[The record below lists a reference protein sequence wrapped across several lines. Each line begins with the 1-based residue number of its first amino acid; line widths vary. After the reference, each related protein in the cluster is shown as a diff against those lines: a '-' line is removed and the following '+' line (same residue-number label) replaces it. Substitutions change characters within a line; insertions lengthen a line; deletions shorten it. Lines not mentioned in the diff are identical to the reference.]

1 MFDVKIDKLQSSFLR
16 TLKYKIIKCNMWN
29 KLIYYNILCYDI
41 HTKNTL
47 KVECVFTTDVKTNL
61 YFDMAMGNT
70 ATKPVVPGFDGSEP
84 ATR

>member
-1 MFDVKIDKLQSSFLR
+1 
-16 TLKYKIIKCNMWN
+16 MWN

-41 HTKNTL
+41 HTTNTL
-47 KVECVFTTDVKTNL
+47 KVEYVCTTDGKNNL
-61 YFDMAMGNT
+61 YFDRAMGNA